1 MLESTR
7 AVVLPIFQEVRN
19 AWGAMFQW
27 IVQVIQALVQ
37 PLGKLH
43 SLLPLFMVGLAVVLI
58 FFAVRL
64 IRKIVWGD

>member
-27 IVQVIQALVQ
+27 FVQVIQALIQ

-43 SLLPLFMVGLAVVLI
+43 TLLPLFMVGLAVVLI
-58 FFAVRL
+58 FFALKL